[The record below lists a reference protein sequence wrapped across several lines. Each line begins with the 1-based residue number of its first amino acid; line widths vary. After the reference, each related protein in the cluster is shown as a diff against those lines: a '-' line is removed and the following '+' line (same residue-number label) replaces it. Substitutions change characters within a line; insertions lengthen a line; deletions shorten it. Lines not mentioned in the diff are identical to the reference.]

1 MARPPTGPNLINRL
15 NGSAGAKHRALVILE
30 TIAGTCSVEE
40 GALALNCNTAYLHRL
55 RDQLL
60 DGMIAA
66 AEPRTPGRKPD
77 PPPPVDTLAALLAD
91 ANQRVSDA
99 EVALELERCR
109 VELAL
114 ALGPRVKKNKRR
126 R

>member
-1 MARPPTGPNLINRL
+1 MARPPTGPDLVNRL
-15 NGSAGAKHRALVILE
+15 NGSAGAKHRAQVILE
-30 TIAGTCSVEE
+30 TIAGTYSVEE
-40 GALALNCNTAYLHRL
+40 AALALDCNTAYLHRL

-66 AEPRTPGRKPD
+66 AEPRAPGRKPA
-77 PPPPVDTLAALLAD
+77 PPPTRDEQAAVLAAV
-91 ANQRVSDA
+91 QRRATDA

-114 ALGPRVKKNKRR
+114 TLGPRVKKNKRR

>member
-1 MARPPTGPNLINRL
+1 
-15 NGSAGAKHRALVILE
+15 
-30 TIAGTCSVEE
+30 
-40 GALALNCNTAYLHRL
+40 
-55 RDQLL
+55 
-60 DGMIAA
+60 
-66 AEPRTPGRKPD
+66 
-77 PPPPVDTLAALLAD
+77 LAALLAD

>member
-1 MARPPTGPNLINRL
+1 MARPPTGPDLVNRL

-40 GALALNCNTAYLHRL
+40 AALALDCNTAYLHRL

-66 AEPRTPGRKPD
+66 AEPRTPGRKPA
-77 PPPPVDTLAALLAD
+77 PPPTADEQATVLAAA
-91 ANQRVSDA
+91 QRRASDA

-114 ALGPRVKKNKRR
+114 VLGPRVKKNKRR

>member
-1 MARPPTGPNLINRL
+1 MARPPTGPELVNRL
-15 NGSAGAKHRALVILE
+15 NGSAGAKRRALVILE
-30 TIAGTCSVEE
+30 TVTGSCSVEE
-40 GALALNCNTAYLHRL
+40 AALALDCNTAYLHRL

-66 AEPRTPGRKPD
+66 AEPRTPGRKPE
-77 PPPPVDTLAALLAD
+77 PPPPATTMAALLAA
-91 ANQRVSDA
+91 ANQRISDA
-99 EVALELERCR
+99 EVALELERSR

-114 ALGPRVKKNKRR
+114 VLGPRVKKNKRR

>member
-66 AEPRTPGRKPD
+66 AEPRTPGRKPA
-77 PPPPVDTLAALLAD
+77 PPPTRDEQAAVLAVA
-91 ANQRVSDA
+91 QRRATDA

-114 ALGPRVKKNKRR
+114 VLGPRVKKNKRR